1 MDITYEREEDGR
13 WLAIVETMPGVMAY
27 GATKEEA
34 AEEVTRVYDAA
45 ADASKLFS
53 PSVATAEVVRI
64 VSAIPCADMRKPGQ
78 V

>member
-13 WLAIVETMPGVMAY
+13 WLASVETMPGVMAY

-45 ADASKLFS
+45 AAASKLFD
-53 PSVATAEVVRI
+53 PSATTAEVVRI
-64 VSAIPCADMRKPGQ
+64 VSAIPCADLRKAP
-78 V
+78 